1 MQGSDAIQLTPVEPG
16 PIIPPIL
23 RQTTDYSAKTYD
35 TNENYRNR
43 LIPS

>member
-23 RQTTDYSAKTYD
+23 QQTTEYPDRIYD